1 MCGLFDRFLATT
13 WVNVFVYRKRDSN
26 LFKLVSPCFMLQ
38 VSSYPWIRW
47 SICNTHATPMHS
59 KRSYSLPSPAP
70 VLTLQV
76 APEKQLK
83 HVTPTKSTFQDTFQV
98 GSVTNIFLPFTLNAL
113 SIRIQNCVEGFCHK
127 CKPFKTC
134 IFYIFHNLSTQT
146 AIRIWQSHEQNL
158 SLHCIASAAIG
169 TAGIGVECGSGSD
182 ALHQIN
188 MTHPQYVCIRLH
200 VQDIHKT
207 PQKPQKIKSIANHVL
222 VSSKSCAFGS
232 MTDFAGGTWNRMRR
246 AGPGVF
252 SKT

>member
-26 LFKLVSPCFMLQ
+26 MFKLVSPCFMLQ

-113 SIRIQNCVEGFCHK
+113 SIRIQNCVEGVCRK
-127 CKPFKTC
+127 CKPFKT
-134 IFYIFHNLSTQT
+134 IQNLHLLHFSSSFYSNCNQNMTKSWTKSISPLHCQCSHWHGWNWSGLWFWKWCLTPNKHDAS
-146 AIRIWQSHEQNL
+146 AIRVHSFACARHSQDTTETTENQKHRQSCL
-158 SLHCIASAAIG
+158 
-169 TAGIGVECGSGSD
+169 GI
-182 ALHQIN
+182 I
-188 MTHPQYVCIRLH
+188 
-200 VQDIHKT
+200 
-207 PQKPQKIKSIANHVL
+207 
-222 VSSKSCAFGS
+222 
-232 MTDFAGGTWNRMRR
+232 
-246 AGPGVF
+246 
-252 SKT
+252 